1 MNCFFDT
8 NVIVYA
14 YDPRAGDKHSRA
26 HALIERHAQ
35 DRSLTVSTQVLQESY
50 AVLVRKG
57 YLDPA
62 QAMRVIEGLTSG
74 RVVPAD
80 GASVLRGLQLSR
92 RHQLSPWD
100 GLIVQAALDAG
111 CTTLYTEDLQTGQRF
126 GEMEVVNPFADA
138 AHEPR
143 AAYVAKRGA
152 KRVAQPMAKS
162 PRRRKR
168 SR

>member
-14 YDPRAGDKHSRA
+14 YVPRAGVKHSRA
-26 HALIERHAQ
+26 HALVERHAQ

-62 QAMRVIEGLTSG
+62 QALRVIEGLSIG

-80 GASVLRGLQLSR
+80 SASVLRGLTLSQR
-92 RHQLSPWD
+92 YQLSPWD

-111 CTTLYTEDLQTGQRF
+111 CTTLFTEDLQAGQRF
-126 GEMEVVNPFADA
+126 GELEVVNPFVDA
-138 AHEPR
+138 VHEPR
-143 AAYVAKRGA
+143 AAFPASAPAKR
-152 KRVAQPMAKS
+152 KRA
-162 PRRRKR
+162 R
-168 SR
+168 

>member
-14 YDPRAGDKHSRA
+14 YDPGAGLKQVRA
-26 HALIERHAQ
+26 HELLEQHAS
-35 DRSLTVSTQVLQESY
+35 DRTITISTQVLQETYS
-50 AVLVRKG
+50 VLVRKR

-62 QAMRVIEGLTSG
+62 QALRVLDGLSEG

-80 GASVLRGLQLSR
+80 AASVLRGLQLSQR
-92 RHQLSPWD
+92 YQLSPWD

-111 CTTLYTEDLQTGQRF
+111 CTTLFTEDLQAGQRF
-126 GEMEVVNPFADA
+126 GELEVVNPFVDA
-138 AHEPR
+138 VHAPR
-143 AAYVAKRGA
+143 AAFPASAPAK
-152 KRVAQPMAKS
+152 
-162 PRRRKR
+162 RKR